1 MSEPIL
7 EKQRAPSHGPDY
19 KAQLDEIAE
28 REKGI
33 QQDQTQ
39 AQEPSG
45 ASGVINEVSQY
56 VPAAV
61 GKVLGSQDKPESNKS
76 PPPKDVPGPPDRP
89 ANDTQI
95 EEFLKDQH
103 RSRKIVGIE
112 DPTDT
117 DPTAE

>member
-19 KAQLDEIAE
+19 KAQLDEIAD
-28 REKGI
+28 REKGTRE
-33 QQDQTQ
+33 DQTQ
-39 AQEPSG
+39 AQESSG
-45 ASGVINEVSQY
+45 ASGVINKAVS
-56 VPAAV
+56 
-61 GKVLGSQDKPESNKS
+61 KVLGSQEKPESKS
-76 PPPKDVPGPPDRP
+76 PLPKDVPGPPDRP
-89 ANDTQI
+89 ANDTQV

-103 RSRKIVGIE
+103 RSRKILGIE